1 MNTNTYNKLQIG
13 LLIDTM
19 IGGGA
24 ERITLNLFN
33 AFTELGY
40 SPHIIL
46 VSNKIEHQID
56 HIPNTQLHW
65 LSETG
70 VLSKNKMINKIR
82 LAWRLNT
89 IIKSIE
95 TETKQKFFF
104 FISSAEDM
112 DRLTR
117 IAKVPNVLIRYRN
130 SMSVYIQNKVG
141 KSTGA
146 KRSYKKWRFTHKF
159 RKIYEGRDIV
169 TVSNALEIDIVQKV
183 GVAPRTI
190 KTIYNPFNFQWLH
203 KKAAEPANLPTSP
216 YIIYAARFENRKRH
230 DVLMHAYKIANPS
243 KILVVI
249 GGIYTQSDRDEFN
262 KIKNLAIE
270 LGISEK
276 VIFPGFQK
284 NPYPWIKNAD
294 LFAMSS
300 DSEGLPTVLIE
311 SLILGTPVVSTNCPT
326 GPSEI
331 LTGELKRF
339 LSPIGDKHRLAQNIK
354 SALTAYP
361 EIHDELLSKYD
372 HTQVSKK
379 YISHAHNISQI

>member
-1 MNTNTYNKLQIG
+1 
-13 LLIDTM
+13 M

-24 ERITLNLFN
+24 ERVTLNLFN
-33 AFTELGY
+33 AFSELGHY
-40 SPHIIL
+40 PYIIL
-46 VSNKIEHQID
+46 VSNKIEHQLD

-70 VLSKNKMINKIR
+70 VLSKNKMINKLR
-82 LAWRLNT
+82 LAWRLKT
-89 IIKSIE
+89 TIKSIE
-95 TETKQKFFF
+95 IETKHKFSF

-117 IAKVPNVLIRYRN
+117 IAKIPNVLIRYRN

-146 KRSYKKWRFTHKF
+146 KRAYKKWRFTHKF
-159 RKIYEGRDIV
+159 RKIYGNRDIV
-169 TVSNALEIDIVQKV
+169 TVSKALETDIVQKV
-183 GVAPRTI
+183 GVTPRTI
-190 KTIYNPFNFQWLH
+190 KTIYNPFNFKWLH
-203 KKAAEPANLPTSP
+203 KNASEPANLPSSP

-230 DVLMHAYKIANPS
+230 DVLIHAYKIANPS
-243 KILVVI
+243 QILVII
-249 GGIYTQSDRDEFN
+249 GGIYTQSDRDEFK
-262 KIKNLAIE
+262 KIKDLTIE

-276 VIFPGFQK
+276 IMFPGFQK

-311 SLILGTPVVSTNCPT
+311 SLILGTPVVSTDCPT

-331 LTGELKRF
+331 LTGDLKKF
-339 LSPIGDKHRLAQNIK
+339 LSPVGDKHFLALNIN
-354 SALTAYP
+354 SALHQYP
-361 EIHDELLSKYD
+361 SITEETIDKYNHLS
-372 HTQVSKK
+372 VSGQ
-379 YISHAHNISQI
+379 YIRHATNTFI